1 MKKIL
6 TRILLCVMALVM
18 ALGMVGCNE
27 GSWEGTTMKNWGAK
41 ISGNGFI
48 TETANYIYFING
60 ADTYG
65 GDNTF
70 GAPVKATLMA
80 ADKSTIGTDNVKTQ
94 IVVPK
99 LFVASDYKAGVF
111 IYGNYV
117 YYGTPST
124 NRNNSGNVAS
134 DELTF
139 MRTKLDG
146 TESKTF
152 FTVESN
158 SVEYR
163 FIKGENGKIFL
174 VYYDSEDYALK
185 CYDIASGSS
194 TVIAKT
200 DDKTAGKFESLD
212 KYYFLEGE
220 GTDDL
225 LLVYT
230 AKVYLEDYFEDAA
243 SKEGYERTA
252 ETYNKVYAYKVGD
265 AKEQDNEFRGKCIL
279 NGKADDLTF
288 EIEKVNENYI
298 FYKQTNLDAEEKH
311 FAIENSTIST
321 ASIVPQEIKN
331 AQYLSGEI
339 IIKSLSEVYVAV
351 FSADTTDGSGN
362 TVASAENYI
371 VKTALVGD
379 VANNWTRLGK
389 IVKNSKLFDVVSHG
403 ADTYVYYFNGMSE
416 LVRIKIDLDNKDL
429 ANEEKVSDY
438 TVASAW
444 YKPEFL
450 NITKTEGEGAMQTE
464 VNRTFLFYL
473 DNSSFGGSYVKYVKV
488 YDSKDPVEVK
498 KETNEE
504 TEKDSYYLEGQTFIG
519 KMSNQDMADLA
530 AVKLGDI
537 PSVMDWDRE
546 EGKIVGEEEVI
557 KARKAYNDLSPAAKE
572 LYGET
577 NLKKLQSAE
586 KAVKA
591 MKVLCKLDGIEN
603 YDMCSEQEKQE
614 YKDAYKAAK
623 TVMNT
628 ISQTEDTQIL
638 NYIEIQLVTS
648 HTQPCWI
655 VEYAICLIT

>member
-48 TETANYIYFING
+48 TETENYIYFING

-80 ADKSTIGTDNVKTQ
+80 ADKSTIGTDNVKMQ

-111 IYGNYV
+111 IYGDYV

-124 NRNNSGNVAS
+124 DRNNSGNTAS

-158 SVEYR
+158 STEYR
-163 FIKGENGKIFL
+163 FVKGENGKVFL
-174 VYYDSEDYALK
+174 VYYDSANYALK
-185 CYDIASGSS
+185 CYDTVSGSS

-220 GTDDL
+220 GAENL

-230 AKVYLEDYFEDAA
+230 SKVYLEDYFEDAA
-243 SKEGYERTA
+243 SKEDYERTA

-265 AKEQDNEFRGKCIL
+265 VKDQDNEFRGKCIL
-279 NGKADDLTF
+279 NGKTDEVMF
-288 EIEKVNENYI
+288 EIQLVNENYL
-298 FYKQTNLDAEEKH
+298 FYKQTDLDGVEKH
-311 FAIENSTIST
+311 FAIENSSIST
-321 ASIVPQEIKN
+321 SNIISQEIKN

-339 IIKSLSEVYVAV
+339 IIKSLNEVYVAI
-351 FSADTTDGSGN
+351 FSADTTDSSGN

-379 VANNWTRLGK
+379 ATYNWTRIAK

-403 ADTYVYYFNGMSE
+403 TDKYLYYFNGMSE
-416 LVRIKIDLDNKDL
+416 LVRIKVEPDSDNL
-429 ANEEKVSDY
+429 ANEEKVSEAS
-438 TVASAW
+438 VASAW

-450 NITKTEGEGAMQTE
+450 NVTKTEGEGATQSV

-473 DNSSFGGSYVKYVKV
+473 DNSSFGGSYVKYIKV
-488 YDSKDPVEVK
+488 YDTKDPVEVK
-498 KETNEE
+498 KETDEE

-537 PSVMDWDRE
+537 PSVMEWDSE
-546 EGKIVGEEEVI
+546 EEVIVGEEEVI
-557 KARKAYNDLSPAAKE
+557 KARKAYNALSSAAKE

-603 YDMCSEQEKQE
+603 YDMCSEQEKQD

-628 ISQTEDTQIL
+628 ISQTEDTQVL
-638 NYIEIQLVTS
+638 NYIEGNLRWAYYEKC
-648 HTQPCWI
+648 P
-655 VEYAICLIT
+655 ELFK